1 MKQYQSWLGQYLMSR
16 RDGDHAM
23 ASELASSI
31 CEFWQAQGDE
41 AESSASGSRSTSS
54 TWKRPPDPLACPPQA
69 FRPITHKKTGAHGAG
84 FAFSD
89 DPDYI
94 WSTISWANWEQERR
108 VAPSI
113 RRSKS

>member
-41 AESSASGSRSTSS
+41 AEFSK
-54 TWKRPPDPLACPPQA
+54 WQQ
-69 FRPITHKKTGAHGAG
+69 IYQHHVEKT
-84 FAFSD
+84 
-89 DPDYI
+89 
-94 WSTISWANWEQERR
+94 T
-108 VAPSI
+108 
-113 RRSKS
+113 